1 MRQRRYSVVLIP
13 EPEEG
18 GYSVVVPSLPG
29 CVTQGETIEEA
40 IAMAQDAIAGW
51 ILVAEK
57 HGEPVPEEH
66 EPPTIVTVNV
76 AA

>member
-1 MRQRRYSVVLIP
+1 MKQRQYTIVLIP

-18 GYSVVVPSLPG
+18 GYSVLVPALPG
-29 CVTQGETIEEA
+29 CVTQGETVEEA
-40 IAMAQDAIAGW
+40 VAMAQDAIAGW
-51 ILVAEK
+51 IAVAEK

-66 EPPTIVTVNV
+66 EQPRTLTVNV

>member
-1 MRQRRYSVVLIP
+1 LRERQYTIVLIP

-18 GYSVVVPSLPG
+18 GYSVIVPTLPG

-40 IAMAQDAIAGW
+40 VAMAQDAIAGW
-51 ILVAEK
+51 IAVAEK
-57 HGEPVPEEH
+57 HGEPVPEEQEH
-66 EPPTIVTVNV
+66 PQAIVVSV